1 MESLMT
7 YIIKSLVCSGFL
19 YTYYFIFLKDK
30 TFHRYNRFY
39 LMFTLFVSILLPLL
53 KVEYFTIEVNPK
65 VLMLMSEFKSYSS
78 KYKQESYAVL
88 FYFLGIIVAFGSV
101 IFLFRLL
108 LGMWRLSKLKNK
120 YEKINFQ
127 GINFYKTDLEEA
139 PFSYF
144 KNLFWKNSIAIDTD
158 LGRQILKHEMVHIA
172 QGHSWDKFIVSLFQ
186 SIFWFN
192 PIFYLIK
199 KELSLIHEY
208 LADSQ
213 SIKKGDTQSFAKM
226 ILEHH
231 FSGKVFP
238 ATNPFLSSNLKKRII
253 MLKKSKTKF
262 AYIRK
267 VLVLPLVFSMVF
279 IYAVN
284 TKNKEIATL
293 NEVIEHKVNDLKNH
307 NNPKEEARKSV
318 SQKSKN
324 RSNDK
329 VISQDFVYEV
339 ENKSTEVKI
348 DTLRKPNEDFR
359 KIIQKERKKIDKYR
373 KALELERKKEEKI
386 RTKIE
391 KLRSPISAKSNTEE
405 QFKELERLYSQLDR
419 IHDAPRYKRILED
432 IKQSSSKI
440 REYYQS
446 SYEEA
451 KQRESLSK
459 LREKEAKVV
468 EQLANESRRA
478 AEEAS
483 KISKE
488 AAKKAEEARRVALE
502 VVKAINEN

>member
-65 VLMLMSEFKSYSS
+65 VFMLMSEFKSYAS
-78 KYKQESYAVL
+78 KYERESYAVL
-88 FYFLGIIVAFGSV
+88 FHFLGIIVALVSV
-101 IFLFRLL
+101 MFLFRLL

-267 VLVLPLVFSMVF
+267 VLALPLVFSVVF

-284 TKNKEIATL
+284 TKNKEIVAL
-293 NEVIEHKVNDLKNH
+293 NKVIEHKVNDLENH
-307 NNPKEEARKSV
+307 NNPKVEVSKLV
-318 SQKSKN
+318 SQKSES

-329 VISQDFVYEV
+329 VISQEFVYEV
-339 ENKSTEVKI
+339 KNKSVGVKI
-348 DTLRKPNEDFR
+348 DTLRKPNEDFI
-359 KIIQKERKKIDKYR
+359 KAIQKERKRIEKYR
-373 KALELERKKEEKI
+373 KALESQRKKEEKI
-386 RTKIE
+386 RTKIAE
-391 KLRSPISAKSNTEE
+391 LRSAISTKSNSEE
-405 QFKELERLYSQLDR
+405 QFKELEHLYSQLDG
-419 IHDAPRYKRILED
+419 IYDAPRYKRILEG
-432 IKQSSSKI
+432 IEKSSSKI

-446 SYEEA
+446 SSKDA

-459 LREKEAKVV
+459 LREEEAKNV
-468 EQLANESRRA
+468 ERLANESRKA

-483 KISKE
+483 KISKDV
-488 AAKKAEEARRVALE
+488 AKKAEEARRVALE

>member
-7 YIIKSLVCSGFL
+7 YIIKSLACSGIL
-19 YTYYFIFLKDK
+19 YAYYFIFLKDK
-30 TFHRYNRFY
+30 TFHHYNRFY
-39 LMFTLFVSILLPLL
+39 LMFTLFVSVLLPLF

-65 VLMLMSEFKSYSS
+65 VFMLMSEFKSYTP
-78 KYKQESYAVL
+78 KYEQESYAIL

-101 IFLFRLL
+101 MFLFRLL
-108 LGMWRLSKLKNK
+108 LGMRRLSKLKNK

-144 KNLFWKNSIAIDTD
+144 KSLFWKNSIAIDTD
-158 LGRQILKHEMVHIA
+158 LGCQILKHEMVHIE

-186 SIFWFN
+186 SVFWFN

-213 SIKKGDTQSFAKM
+213 SIQKGDTQSFAKM

-231 FSGKVFP
+231 FSGRIFP

-267 VLVLPLVFSMVF
+267 VLALPLVFSMVF

-284 TKNKEIATL
+284 TKNKEIIAL
-293 NEVIEHKVNDLKNH
+293 NKVIEHKVNDLGNR
-307 NNPKEEARKSV
+307 NNPKDEASKLV
-318 SQKSKN
+318 SQESKN
-324 RSNDK
+324 RDNDK
-329 VISQDFVYEV
+329 AISQESVYEV
-339 ENKSTEVKI
+339 KNKNTEVKI
-348 DTLRKPNEDFR
+348 DTLKKPDRDFR
-359 KIIQKERKKIDKYR
+359 KAIQKEQKKIDKYR
-373 KALELERKKEEKI
+373 KALESERKKEGKI

-391 KLRSPISAKSNTEE
+391 KLRSSISVKPNSDE
-405 QFKELERLYSQLDR
+405 QFKELDRLYSQLDG
-419 IHDAPRYKRILED
+419 IYDAPRYKRILEG
-432 IKQSSSKI
+432 IEKSSFKIGEYCQS
-440 REYYQS
+440 Y
-446 SYEEA
+446 YEEA

-459 LREKEAKVV
+459 LREKEAKNV
-468 EQLANESRRA
+468 ERLANESRKV
-478 AEEAS
+478 AEEAQ
-483 KISKE
+483 KISKD
-488 AAKKAEEARRVALE
+488 AAKKAEEARRAALE
-502 VVKAINEN
+502 AVKEISEK

>member
-1 MESLMT
+1 MDSLMT
-7 YIIKSLVCSGFL
+7 YIIKSLVCSGVL

-39 LMFTLFVSILLPLL
+39 LMLTLFISVLLPLL

-78 KYKQESYAVL
+78 KYKQESYTVL
-88 FYFLGIIVAFGSV
+88 FYFLGIIVAFESV

-158 LGRQILKHEMVHIA
+158 LGRQILKHEMVHIE

-213 SIKKGDTQSFAKM
+213 SIKKGDTQSFAKV

-238 ATNPFLSSNLKKRII
+238 ATNPFMSSNLKK
-253 MLKKSKTKF
+253 
-262 AYIRK
+262 
-267 VLVLPLVFSMVF
+267 
-279 IYAVN
+279 
-284 TKNKEIATL
+284 
-293 NEVIEHKVNDLKNH
+293 
-307 NNPKEEARKSV
+307 
-318 SQKSKN
+318 
-324 RSNDK
+324 
-329 VISQDFVYEV
+329 
-339 ENKSTEVKI
+339 
-348 DTLRKPNEDFR
+348 
-359 KIIQKERKKIDKYR
+359 
-373 KALELERKKEEKI
+373 EL
-386 RTKIE
+386 
-391 KLRSPISAKSNTEE
+391 LC
-405 QFKELERLYSQLDR
+405 
-419 IHDAPRYKRILED
+419 
-432 IKQSSSKI
+432 
-440 REYYQS
+440 
-446 SYEEA
+446 
-451 KQRESLSK
+451 
-459 LREKEAKVV
+459 
-468 EQLANESRRA
+468 
-478 AEEAS
+478 
-483 KISKE
+483 
-488 AAKKAEEARRVALE
+488 
-502 VVKAINEN
+502 